1 MITTRTLRRQV
12 WMADDDEF
20 NYIVKNTQRVLKLNA
35 QYENHPY
42 VEEFTEEFSVMFVYK
57 RYLSEEE
64 TDANFFFFWG
74 GVIYGI
80 YFRYVFY
87 QTTQTNFPGK

>member
-1 MITTRTLRRQV
+1 MITTHTLRRQV

-42 VEEFTEEFSVMFVYK
+42 VEEFTEEFSVMFVYR

-64 TDANFFFFWG
+64 ADANFFFWG
-74 GVIYGI
+74 GEGGDIWNLFQVC
-80 YFRYVFY
+80 FLPNNANKFSR
-87 QTTQTNFPGK
+87 